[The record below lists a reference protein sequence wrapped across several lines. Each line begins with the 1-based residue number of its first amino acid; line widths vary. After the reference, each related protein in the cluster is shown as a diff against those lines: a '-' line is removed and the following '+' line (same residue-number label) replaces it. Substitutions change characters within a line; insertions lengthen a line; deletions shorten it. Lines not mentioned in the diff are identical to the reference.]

1 MVLKS
6 SDIPEA
12 RQSRTTRH
20 VPQAEVR
27 IRELYQLP
35 SLASRNLL
43 EPLSIPPVEGLATG

>member
-6 SDIPEA
+6 SNIQEA
-12 RQSRTTRH
+12 KQSRTCLSRT
-20 VPQAEVR
+20 QAEVR

-43 EPLSIPPVEGLATG
+43 EPLSIPPVQGLATG